1 MFQVYLF
8 NELEEFFGE
17 DDWKLQIDV
26 TDIWNQYN
34 EKKVDLL
41 TFNKKYSERLVEYK
55 SDITQMGDDV
65 WTKLTSILEKLSKRN
80 DESDS
85 LPVYEDI
92 YDWADQNDILIK
104 TK

>member
-1 MFQVYLF
+1 MSKVYHF

-26 TDIWNQYN
+26 TDLWNQYN

-65 WTKLTSILEKLSKRN
+65 WTKLTGILEKLSKRN